1 MLKRRSWGESNDGS
15 LSLSLRKESETRKA
29 PLRLKLKLE
38 LSTAPR
44 GANDVG
50 GRIYD
55 SRFMIIDF

>member
-15 LSLSLRKESETRKA
+15 LSLRKESETREA

-44 GANDVG
+44 GANDVWG
-50 GRIYD
+50 G
-55 SRFMIIDF
+55 FMIIDL